1 MLYTIP
7 PMGILKYVLFLFV
20 FLSADC
26 FARPV
31 SYPGGYTF
39 MFKSNSLRDTAY
51 LHYSPTSRNAV
62 GVEAVS
68 DKVSNDDYLYLRYT
82 RLLFRKNHQKSQ
94 GNLYLNTGI
103 SNDGFD
109 NYFYGI
115 EGDWETRRIFTGFG
129 YKRTE
134 TDRIDIE
141 EKYFLAGVAPYIG
154 DYGDLHT
161 WLMVKFKENSYAK
174 TSSLYPVVKLFK
186 GNTLMEFG
194 YSDSSNWD
202 IHLMYRF

>member
-1 MLYTIP
+1 MVYTIP
-7 PMGILKYVLFLFV
+7 PMGILKYVV
-20 FLSADC
+20 FLLFFITVES

-39 MFKSNSLRDTAY
+39 MSKSNSLRDSVY

-62 GVEAVS
+62 GVEVVS
-68 DKVSNDDYLYLRYT
+68 DKVSNDEYVYLRYT
-82 RLLFRKNHQKSQ
+82 RLLIRKNRQKSQ

-103 SNDGFD
+103 SNDGLD

-134 TDRIDIE
+134 TNRIDIE
-141 EKYFLAGVAPYIG
+141 EKYLLAGVAPYIG

-161 WLMVKFKENSYAK
+161 WLMIKVKENSYTN
-174 TSSLYPVVKLFK
+174 TSSLYPLVKLFK
-186 GNTLMEFG
+186 GSALIEFG
-194 YSDSSNWD
+194 YRDSANWD
-202 IHLMYRF
+202 VHLMYRF

>member
-1 MLYTIP
+1 
-7 PMGILKYVLFLFV
+7 MGISKYVLLLFV

-51 LHYSPTSRNAV
+51 LHYSATSRNAV
-62 GVEAVS
+62 GVEAFS
-68 DKVSNDDYLYLRYT
+68 DKVSNDDYVYLRYT

-141 EKYFLAGVAPYIG
+141 EKYLLAGVAPYIV

-186 GNTLMEFG
+186 GNTLIEFG